1 VDAGRRTGVPP
12 HIIMNFRTLIVVLLA
27 CLTAC
32 TRRDS
37 QQILPQVAVLRFENL
52 SSDASLE
59 WMGRGFAEIVSGELQ
74 GSPQRYAIQWRT
86 LRAYDA
92 SLGRRPDAPGISAE
106 SAAALVAGANEIVYG
121 DFWTANGALDATATE
136 EDLSTHKMVRVA
148 SASGPAS
155 GGIFPVAEA
164 LARELGGT
172 RPFGTR
178 NQQALRAYVDALE
191 SRDRGA
197 ASQDFAQS
205 VAADPAF
212 GRAYALWLDE
222 AIAQRNGA
230 EAGRILE
237 QARAHQDRFSA
248 LDRAELDLGAAA
260 MRGDLHAELDSRR
273 ELARLDPADP
283 QGHRALAEALMSL
296 RDYDGAIV
304 EFRRALSIRP
314 ADAVSLNS
322 MGYAAAY
329 SGDLPTAIR
338 VLRGYEQL
346 RPNEPNP
353 LDSLGDAH
361 FALGHFAEA
370 EQFYLAAHAKNRSF
384 LNGGEVLKAAQ
395 ARLMTGD
402 VPGATALF
410 NRYLAA
416 RDAVHDARA
425 GYLAAA
431 WSWQTGARRAAI
443 ASLSRLAETMTR
455 ADAAGP
461 MRDAASL
468 EDARAAIWLL
478 DLGDR
483 AGAVAHARKAVA
495 ESAPAPS
502 PLVAMVAFLAQPDA
516 FPAPAQSPFRDYAQ
530 AYALLFDKQ
539 FRPAVQA
546 LEEIRRRPTGEPDDG
561 LDVLLAWACEETG
574 DWQRAA
580 PLLRLTPLPQATGMP
595 MFSSLYF
602 PRLFFLRGAALARE
616 GHRAEAAR
624 YYQVFRALSGPDSAI
639 WGEEQRAR

>member
-1 VDAGRRTGVPP
+1 
-12 HIIMNFRTLIVVLLA
+12 MNFRRYRIMIVILLA
-27 CLTAC
+27 CLAAC
-32 TRRDS
+32 ARRDS
-37 QQILPQVAVLRFENL
+37 QQTVPQVAILRFENL
-52 SSDASLE
+52 SADASLD

-86 LRAYDA
+86 LRAFDA
-92 SLGRRPDAPGISAE
+92 SLGQQPGAPGISSE

-121 DFWTANGALDATATE
+121 DFSVVNGVLRATATE
-136 EDLSTHKMVRVA
+136 EDLATHKMRTA

-164 LARELGGT
+164 LARQLGEP
-172 RPFGTR
+172 RPFGTQ
-178 NQQALRAYVDALE
+178 NPQALRSYVTALE
-191 SRDRGA
+191 SPDPVA
-197 ASQDFAQS
+197 ASQDLAQA
-205 VAADPAF
+205 VAADPGF
-212 GRAYALWLDE
+212 GRAYVLWLDM
-222 AIAQRNGA
+222 ALAQRNRA
-230 EAGRILE
+230 AADRVVE
-237 QARAHQDRFSA
+237 QARAHQDRFPA

-260 MRGDLHAELDSRR
+260 VRGDFHAQLEALR

-283 QGHRALAEALMSL
+283 NRHRALAEALMSM
-296 RDYDGAIV
+296 RDYAGAIV

-314 ADAVSLNS
+314 QDAAALNS

-370 EQFYLAAHAKNRSF
+370 EQFYLAAQAKAPGF
-384 LNGGEVLKAAQ
+384 LNGGEVLKAAH

-416 RDAVHDARA
+416 REAAHDPHAP
-425 GYLAAA
+425 YHTAA

-443 ASLSRLAETMTR
+443 ASLDRLAESLTR
-455 ADAAGP
+455 ADATGP
-461 MRDAASL
+461 MRDAASR
-468 EDARAAIWLL
+468 ANAQAAIWLL
-478 DLGDR
+478 NVGDR
-483 AGAVAHARKAVA
+483 AGAAEHARKAVA
-495 ESAPAPS
+495 EAVPVPS

-516 FPAPAQSPFRDYAQ
+516 FPAPAQSPFRDYAR

-539 FRPAVQA
+539 FQPAVQV
-546 LEEIRRRPTGEPDDG
+546 LEEIHRRPTGEQDDG
-561 LDVLLAWACEETG
+561 FDVLLAWAYEETG
-574 DWQRAA
+574 DWQRAE
-580 PLLRLTPLPQATGMP
+580 PLLRLTPLPQPSGLP

-602 PRLFFLRGAALARE
+602 PRLFFLRGAALDRT

-624 YYQVFRALSGPDSAI
+624 YYQLFRTLSGPDSAI
-639 WGEEQRAR
+639 WGEERRAQ